1 MPWFDVYWSD
11 EALEHLA
18 QHGVT
23 QDEFEDVVFSA
34 RVFDV
39 SDSSGRPLVDG
50 FTSAGRRLVC
60 VFEYIDNISILPIT
74 AYSPEEQ

>member
-18 QHGVT
+18 EHGVT
-23 QDEFEDVVFSA
+23 QDEFEEVVFAA
-34 RVFDV
+34 RVFDE

-50 FTSAGRRLVC
+50 YTSAGRRLVC
-60 VFEYIDNISILPIT
+60 VFEYIDTISILPIT
-74 AYSPEEQ
+74 AYSPEDQ